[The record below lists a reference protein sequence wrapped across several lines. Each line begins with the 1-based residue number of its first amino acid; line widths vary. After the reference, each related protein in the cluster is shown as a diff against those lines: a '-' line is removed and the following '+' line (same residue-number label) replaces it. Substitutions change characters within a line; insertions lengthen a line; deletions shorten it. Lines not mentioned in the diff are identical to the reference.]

1 MEMTPEE
8 PQEEPGRDRSATLTP
23 RAKRFAIGAGAAG
36 AVMGTLALLGAFQ
49 PNATAQTGT
58 SDTTDSSVSD
68 DSGSPGSG
76 SSDDGHHG
84 HRRLTDEQ
92 RDCLAEQGVTKP
104 AERPDGPP
112 TQEQIDKLKAAA
124 EACGIELPAGGPG
137 FGGCNRDGT
146 DDSDG
151 SSDDSDNSDDTS
163 DASSADEAIAA

>member
-1 MEMTPEE
+1 MDTTPEE
-8 PQEEPGRDRSATLTP
+8 HDRDRAATITP
-23 RAKRFAIGAGAAG
+23 RAKRFAVGAGAAG
-36 AVMGTLALLGAFQ
+36 ALIGTLALLGAFQ

-58 SDTTDSSVSD
+58 TDTSVSD
-68 DSGSPGSG
+68 DSDSTDSD
-76 SSDDGHHG
+76 SSDRGRHG

-112 TQEQIDKLKAAA
+112 TQEQIDALKAAA

-137 FGGCNRDGT
+137 FGGCNRDGN
-146 DDSDG
+146 DDSD
-151 SSDDSDNSDDTS
+151 DSDDTS